1 MKPEHKDELQKFAS
15 EHDGKPLDQKALL
28 KPNPMMAKVLIA
40 RILSMTP
47 EQQQRYDAN
56 SPAAMQASQLKAQQ
70 QQQQQKFLQDQT
82 LEDQKQLGKAGAEV
96 LRSATEH
103 AMDSEI
109 SGEPGNVGF
118 GSTTTL

>member
-47 EQQQRYDAN
+47 EQQQALKSIVTPETSEALAVLLPELASAMAKEEAN
-56 SPAAMQASQLKAQQ
+56 
-70 QQQQQKFLQDQT
+70 
-82 LEDQKQLGKAGAEV
+82 GAG
-96 LRSATEH
+96 
-103 AMDSEI
+103 
-109 SGEPGNVGF
+109 
-118 GSTTTL
+118 